1 MVYCSD
7 RSFDTYKCKQSAM
20 NFLSLTKVLAD
31 LEEPTLQ
38 ISQGLHKLSEELELF
53 ITVIL
58 DNED

>member
-1 MVYCSD
+1 
-7 RSFDTYKCKQSAM
+7 M